1 MTEKTGWTRR
11 MVLATKAALTGAL
24 ALPVPAF
31 AHNSAE
37 PGVSAMD
44 APMTPVAP
52 ARWETAT
59 ADELRPF
66 LGQRF
71 RVSTR
76 THGALALRLV
86 DVASPES
93 DPARPGVLTRRLSV
107 SAIFDGP
114 DAQILAGLEDGI
126 HRLSHPR
133 IGQIDAFL
141 KTLPRR
147 SGGSMIELVLN

>member
-1 MTEKTGWTRR
+1 MTERTGWTRR
-11 MVLATKAALTGAL
+11 MVLAAKAALTGAL

-31 AHNSAE
+31 ARSNAE
-37 PGVSAMD
+37 PGVPATG
-44 APMTPVAP
+44 AAIAPVAP

-59 ADELRPF
+59 ADELRPY

-76 THGALALRLV
+76 THGSLALRLV
-86 DVASPES
+86 DVASPDR
-93 DPARPGVLTRRLSV
+93 DPARPGLLKRRLSV

-114 DAQILAGLEDGI
+114 DAQVLAGLEDGI